1 MSAARPSTR
10 QQALAAQ
17 AERGLWAPEH
27 RALTTGL
34 VLTTT
39 FIAAEALAVLTIM
52 PRVARDLGGLSLYGW
67 VFSAFMLASL
77 VGAVAAGRD
86 ADRVGPARPFLLG
99 LGVFAAGLAVSG
111 LAPSMP
117 VLVVGRTLQGLG
129 AGAAPAIAY
138 VAIGR
143 RLPERTRP
151 QMMAVL
157 STAWVIPALI
167 GPLLSAEVTRVFGWR
182 VVFLGLIP
190 LVALAGALSL
200 GPLVRIGRPARDEA
214 RASGADSAGE
224 HALGDALRT
233 AVGGALALE
242 ALASRTAALA
252 AALAVLGLAVGV
264 PALRRLLPGGTLRA
278 RRGLPATILSRGLLT
293 FAFFGA
299 DAYVTLAFTTVLHH
313 STTTTGLFITLPTLT
328 WTAGSWLQAR
338 QNERREGRGFIR
350 AGLVLLLAGIAGMA
364 ISLRPGVSVAVAFLA
379 WSVAGLGM
387 GLAYAPTSLLM
398 LREATADRTGWA
410 SASLNLADVLGTA
423 LGTGLGGGALVLAS
437 NQGWPLSTGVSLAFA
452 IAAAGGLVGLSVTR
466 RLPMQRA
473 GRAQA
478 LEPTPL
484 SWAG

>member
-1 MSAARPSTR
+1 MSATPSPIQQPSSAQLTR
-10 QQALAAQ
+10 A
-17 AERGLWAPEH
+17 LWAPER

-39 FIAAEALAVLTIM
+39 FIAVEALAVLTIM

-86 ADRVGPARPFLLG
+86 ADRVGPARPYVF
-99 LGVFAAGLAVSG
+99 GVALFAAGLAVSG

-117 VLVVGRTLQGLG
+117 VLVVGRSLQGLG

-143 RLPERTRP
+143 SLPDRMRP

-167 GPLLSAEVTRVFGWR
+167 GPLLSAEVTRAFGWR

-190 LVALAGALSL
+190 LVALAGALSI
-200 GPLVRIGRPARDEA
+200 GPLTRIGRPDQSAA
-214 RASGADSAGE
+214 RASGARAVGE

-233 AVGGALALE
+233 AVGGALVLQ
-242 ALASRTAALA
+242 ALASSTPVLA
-252 AALAVLGLAVGV
+252 AALAALGLAVGV
-264 PALRRLLPGGTLRA
+264 PALRRLLPHGTLTG

-338 QNERREGRGFIR
+338 LSERREGRGFIR
-350 AGLVLLLAGIAGMA
+350 AGLVLLLGGIAGMA
-364 ISLRPGVSVAVAFLA
+364 ISLLPGVSVAVAFLA
-379 WSVAGLGM
+379 WSAAGLGM
-387 GLAYAPTSLLM
+387 GLAYAPTSLLT

-452 IAAAGGLVGLSVTR
+452 IAATGGLVGLSVTR
-466 RLPMQRA
+466 RLPFQRA
-473 GRAQA
+473 GRQEAR
-478 LEPTPL
+478 EPTPL
-484 SWAG
+484 SLAG

>member
-1 MSAARPSTR
+1 MGPTPARTRNESSAPLAR
-10 QQALAAQ
+10 A
-17 AERGLWAPEH
+17 LWAPEH

-39 FIAAEALAVLTIM
+39 FIAVEALAVLTIM
-52 PRVARDLGGLSLYGW
+52 PRIARDLGGLRLYGW

-86 ADRVGPARPFLLG
+86 ADRVGPARPYLCG
-99 LGVFAAGLAVSG
+99 LALFAAGLAVSG

-117 VLVVGRTLQGLG
+117 VLVVGRCLQGLG

-143 RLPERTRP
+143 SLPERVRP
-151 QMMAVL
+151 QMLAVL

-167 GPLLSAEVTRVFGWR
+167 GPLLSAEVTRAFGWR

-200 GPLVRIGRPARDEA
+200 GPLVRLGRPG
-214 RASGADSAGE
+214 RADPHSAGAASVDE

-233 AVGGALALE
+233 AIGGALVLQ
-242 ALASRTAALA
+242 ALASSTPAVGAVLA
-252 AALAVLGLAVGV
+252 ALGLAVGV
-264 PALRRLLPGGTLRA
+264 PALRRLLPGGTLTA
-278 RRGLPATILSRGLLT
+278 RPGLPATILSRGLLT

-313 STTTTGLFITLPTLT
+313 STTTTGVFITLPTLT

-338 QNERREGRGFIR
+338 LSERREGRGFIR
-350 AGLVLLLAGIAGMA
+350 TGLALLLAGIAGMA
-364 ISLRPGVSVAVAFLA
+364 ISLRPGVSVAVAFAA

-387 GLAYAPTSLLM
+387 GLAYAPTSLLT
-398 LREATADRTGWA
+398 LREATAERTGWA

-423 LGTGLGGGALVLAS
+423 LGAGLGGGALVLAS

-452 IAAAGGLVGLSVTR
+452 IAATGGLVGLSVTR
-466 RLPMQRA
+466 RLPVQRV
-473 GRAQA
+473 GRQEG

>member
-1 MSAARPSTR
+1 MNRARSPTQRDTSV
-10 QQALAAQ
+10 APA
-17 AERGLWAPEH
+17 RGLWEPQR

-77 VGAVAAGRD
+77 VGAVAAGRA
-86 ADRVGPARPFLLG
+86 ADRVGPARPFVCG
-99 LGVFAAGLAVSG
+99 LGCFAAGLVVAG
-111 LAPSMP
+111 LAPSMG
-117 VLVVGRTLQGLG
+117 VLVVGRALQGLG
-129 AGAAPAIAY
+129 AGAEPAIAY

-143 RLPERTRP
+143 SLPERLRP

-157 STAWVIPALI
+157 STAWVIPALA
-167 GPLLSAEVTRVFGWR
+167 GPLLSAEVTRAFGWR

-200 GPLVRIGRPARDEA
+200 RSMVRIGRPPREHA
-214 RASGADSAGE
+214 RASGPQSVDE

-233 AVGGALALE
+233 ALGGALVLQ
-242 ALASRTAALA
+242 ALASSRVTVALVLA
-252 AALAVLGLAVGV
+252 ALGLAVGV
-264 PALRRLLPGGTLRA
+264 PALRRLLPGGTLAA

-328 WTAGSWLQAR
+328 WAAGSWLQAR
-338 QNERREGRGFIR
+338 LSERREGRGFIR
-350 AGLVLLLAGIAGMA
+350 AGIVLLLAGIAGMA
-364 ISLRPGVSVAVAFLA
+364 LSLRPGVSVAVAFSA

-387 GLAYAPTSLLM
+387 GLAYAPTSLLT

-423 LGTGLGGGALVLAS
+423 LGTGLGGGALVLAA
-437 NQGWPLSTGVSLAFA
+437 NQHWPLSTGVSVAFA
-452 IAAAGGLVGLSVTR
+452 IAAVGGLAGLSVTP
-466 RLPMQRA
+466 RLPLQRM
-473 GRAQA
+473 RRSDA
-478 LEPTPL
+478 LEPTPV

>member
-1 MSAARPSTR
+1 MSATPSPLPQQSSRQLTR
-10 QQALAAQ
+10 S
-17 AERGLWAPEH
+17 LWAPEN
-27 RALTTGL
+27 RALVTGL

-39 FIAAEALAVLTIM
+39 FIAVEALAVLTIM

-86 ADRVGPARPFLLG
+86 ADRVGPARPYLLG
-99 LGVFAAGLAVSG
+99 IALFAAGLAVSG

-117 VLVVGRTLQGLG
+117 VLVVGRSLQGLG

-143 RLPERTRP
+143 SLPERVRP

-167 GPLLSAEVTRVFGWR
+167 GPLLAAGVTRAFGWR

-200 GPLVRIGRPARDEA
+200 GPLVRIGRPRRIDST
-214 RASGADSAGE
+214 SGARSIDE

-233 AVGGALALE
+233 AVGGALVLQ
-242 ALASRTAALA
+242 ALASSAPVVAAALA
-252 AALAVLGLAVGV
+252 ALGLAVGV
-264 PALRRLLPGGTLRA
+264 PALRRLLPGGTLAA

-338 QNERREGRGFIR
+338 LNERREGRGFIR
-350 AGLVLLLAGIAGMA
+350 AGLVLLLGGIAGMA

-379 WSVAGLGM
+379 WSTAGLGM
-387 GLAYAPTSLLM
+387 GLAYAPNSLLT

-437 NQGWPLSTGVSLAFA
+437 NQGWPLSTGVTLAFA
-452 IAAAGGLVGLSVTR
+452 IAATGGLVGLSVTP
-466 RLPMQRA
+466 RLPSQRA
-473 GRAQA
+473 GRQEG

-484 SWAG
+484 SLAG